1 MNWAEIIKETNI
13 TQADVARI
21 FGWSP
26 TTINK
31 KVNNP
36 NSEPRYSEIV
46 TLEKSIGRPIYKN
59 PHIQPLKEYD
69 QLKIPYL
76 EIEGID
82 NNKLRSP
89 IIKERLQ
96 CDSELSDGH
105 WKRIPKNFRI
115 VPMLGDKMDEGRYPL
130 SNGDILIVDI
140 SKRSITQ
147 SGIFV
152 YTMGLGSEKD
162 VFINNIDKTPDGRV
176 RMSFYNTNYPE
187 FIYHMDELKALDFKV
202 HARVFKNMSLHI

>member
-1 MNWAEIIKETNI
+1 MDFKQLIEDAGLSQKEAAQILGLSINT
-13 TQADVARI
+13 VSKRI
-21 FGWSP
+21 
-26 TTINK
+26 
-31 KVNNP
+31 NNP
-36 NSEPRYSEIV
+36 NSEVKVRELRLV
-46 TLEKSIGRPIYKN
+46 EDAIGKPLYFNKKV
-59 PHIQPLKEYD
+59 QPLKEYD